1 MRFEME
7 HPTDPDVTAAYGFDR
22 TVDYFC
28 TIEAKDKVIDDYDR
42 LTDPENNLVGILRV
56 LHRHGFIVDECS
68 PEAALTHLR
77 HIMSVDEIEDDD
89 DVKRA
94 AEVILNVR
102 GAVRQ
107 AE

>member
-7 HPTDPDVTAAYGFDR
+7 HPSEPDTTAAYGFDR
-22 TVDYFC
+22 TVEYFC
-28 TIEAKDKVIDDYDR
+28 TVERKDKVIEDYDR
-42 LTDPENNLVGILRV
+42 LTDPENNLVEILKV
-56 LHRHGFIVDECS
+56 LYKHGFIEDECS
-68 PEAALTHLR
+68 PEMALNHLR
-77 HIMSVDEIEDDD
+77 HVMSADEIEDDD

-102 GAVRQ
+102 GAVQQ